1 MTDEEFIA
9 ELEACILP
17 ESHFDHAAHVRAAYW
32 YLRRL
37 PFPDAAAR
45 MCTTLRS
52 YTLSLGRAG
61 RYHETLTIGFMAV
74 ILDHLRRRGD
84 GGGWAGFR
92 ADNPELLRKD
102 LLLDYYPQAVLASAE
117 ARERFVLVPLPR

>member
-32 YLRRL
+32 YLRRY

-45 MCTTLRS
+45 MCATLRN
-52 YTLSLGRAG
+52 YTRALGRAA
-61 RYHETLTIGFMAV
+61 RYHETITIGFMAV

-92 ADNPELLRKD
+92 AENPQLLRKD
-102 LLLDYYPQAVLASAE
+102 LLLDYYPKAVLASAE
-117 ARERFVLVPLPR
+117 ARERFILLPLNR